1 MSFDLLMQQH
11 LLSMHC
17 DKSNKN
23 SMKMARKSD
32 QQQQQL
38 NTIEY
43 QTEMFSI
50 IYGFSSLELVD
61 LFKSGINEIKSFA
74 GQKKRHGD
82 PAFAT
87 QFLLMVNKF
96 IERWGQTMLP
106 PDVGV
111 AFDTFQNIGPPI
123 DMLANPRGIQAGE
136 YKVVQVKLQIQS

>member
-1 MSFDLLMQQH
+1 
-11 LLSMHC
+11 
-17 DKSNKN
+17 
-23 SMKMARKSD
+23 MARKSD

-74 GQKKRHGD
+74 AQKKRHGD